1 MNTTSFILASASAR
15 RREILERIG
24 FWFEVYHSGVAEPGA
39 APPGEGAVPDK
50 LALTKALA
58 VAQRVTGRL
67 VVGADTTVFLDKIAM
82 GKPANSEDALRMLRL
97 LSGREHTVVTGV
109 ALVDDDRT
117 LTGREETTVSFR
129 ALTDEELHWYV
140 STGEPLGKAGSYAIQ
155 GFGSAL
161 VEWVEGSFLNVVGFP
176 LVLFIRLLEQFT
188 GQSWLRFLKSHGR
201 G

>member
-1 MNTTSFILASASAR
+1 MNTASFVLASASAR
-15 RREILERIG
+15 RRMILEKIG
-24 FWFEVYHSGVAEPGA
+24 FSFEVYHSGVAEPGG
-39 APPGEGAVPDK
+39 APPCQARAPDK
-50 LALTKALA
+50 LALAKAST
-58 VAQRVTGRL
+58 VAQRLTGRL
-67 VVGADTTVFLDKIAM
+67 VVGADTTVFLDGMAM
-82 GKPANSEDALRMLRL
+82 GKPADSEDALRMLRL

-109 ALVDDDRT
+109 ALVDGDRT
-117 LTGREETTVSFR
+117 LTGSQETTVSFR

-176 LVLFIRLLEQFT
+176 LALFIRLLEQFT
-188 GQSWLRFLKSHGR
+188 GQSWLRFLKPRGR